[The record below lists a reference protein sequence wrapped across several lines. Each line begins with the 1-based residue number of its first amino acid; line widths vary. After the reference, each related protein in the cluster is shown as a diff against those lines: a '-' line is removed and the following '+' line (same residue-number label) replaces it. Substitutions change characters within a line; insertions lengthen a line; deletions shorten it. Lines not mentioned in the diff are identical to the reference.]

1 MISPDSKIFMDAVKG
16 ALGTDGENIEIN
28 INKKEQLIE
37 VLNMAREQSM
47 LPIVGDFI
55 AGTNSY
61 ERFQKEIAPY
71 KRQTILLMISQTQ
84 RTSFFF
90 EIYKKLLQNEIKP
103 VVVKGIVL
111 RNLYPKPDCRYSND
125 EDLLINKDDFMKCH
139 EILKKEGFICE
150 NDVENMD
157 KKKIPYEVAY
167 YNSITKVRIEI
178 HTDLLPSDNNAFKG
192 LNNRF
197 KKAMDKAEKRDVG
210 TGWVWTLNETDHFLF
225 LLSHSYKHFIYCGFG
240 VRQLCDLLMFAK
252 KYNSLINWDYVETVA
267 QENRLY
273 RFLINL
279 FDIGD
284 RYLGFN
290 CSEIPLKDRQL
301 IVADSENLLVDML
314 DSGTFGKSSMGRIHS
329 SKITM
334 SAADKGFSEENK
346 KVRLSVKSS
355 LFPPKSYMKQK
366 YQYLQKRSYLLPVA
380 YCHRIIR
387 YLKQRKT
394 QSRYSKEID
403 SIAMGK
409 KRMELMRQYGVL

>member
-1 MISPDSKIFMDAVKG
+1 MVSSDNKIFMDIVKG
-16 ALGTDGENIEIN
+16 ALGEGSENIEIN
-28 INKKEQLIE
+28 IDKKEQLIE
-37 VLNMAREQSM
+37 VLNTAGEQSM
-47 LPIVGDFI
+47 LPIVCDFI
-55 AGTNSY
+55 AGNEIY

-71 KRQTILLMISQTQ
+71 KRQTILLVISQTQ
-84 RTSFFF
+84 RTGFFF
-90 EIYKKLLQNEIKP
+90 EIYKKILQSGIKP
-103 VVVKGIVL
+103 VVVKGVVL
-111 RNLYPKPDCRYSND
+111 RNLYPKSDLRYSND
-125 EDLLINKDDFMKCH
+125 EDLLINKEDFMKCH

-157 KKKIPYEVAY
+157 KRSIPYEVAY
-167 YNSITKVRIEI
+167 YNSVTKVRIEI
-178 HTDLLPSDNNAFKG
+178 HTNLLPSDNNAFKG
-192 LNNRF
+192 LNSRF
-197 KKAMDKAEKRDVG
+197 KKAIDKAEKRDVG

-240 VRQLCDLLMFAK
+240 IRQLCDLLIFAK
-252 KYNSLINWDYVETVA
+252 KYNHIINWDYVETVA

-290 CSEIPLKDRQL
+290 SSEIPLKDRHM
-301 IVADSENLLVDML
+301 IEADSENLLMDML

-334 SAADKGFSEENK
+334 DAADKGFSGKNK
-346 KVRLSVKSS
+346 RVRLSIISS
-355 LFPPKSYMKQK
+355 LFPTKSYMKQK
-366 YQYLQKRSYLLPVA
+366 YQYLQKKSYLLPVA
-380 YCHRIIR
+380 YCHRIAG
-387 YLKQRKT
+387 YLKQRKA